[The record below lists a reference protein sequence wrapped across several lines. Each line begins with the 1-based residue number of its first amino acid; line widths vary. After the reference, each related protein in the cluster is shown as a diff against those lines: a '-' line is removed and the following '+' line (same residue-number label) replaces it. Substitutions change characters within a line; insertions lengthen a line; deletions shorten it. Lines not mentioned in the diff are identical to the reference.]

1 MVGVDRERFLVRFCA
16 PSMDVPA
23 FLAKWLNSAS
33 AERANKDSF
42 LNDLCDTLGVPGPD
56 PTTNNPAKDR
66 YVFEFPVSIAHAGDK
81 HTVGWADLYRAGA
94 FLLEAKQ
101 GGVEGTKKGFARR
114 GTPTWTVEMSKA
126 YGQALGY
133 VRSLDKPPP
142 FLIVADLGYCFDL
155 YADFDGSRQYRP
167 FPTAQQNRLFL
178 ADLAKH
184 VELLRAVW
192 EDPYSLD
199 PSRKA
204 ARITR
209 EVAAHLAELAK
220 RLETSGHKPE
230 VVARF
235 LMRCIFTMF
244 AEDIGLLPPKTFV
257 DALAYLWI
265 PAPLRFPG
273 ELEALWRAMNDGQTV
288 PFLGKL
294 LRFNGGLFR
303 DQKAIALNE
312 EQLKLLHEA
321 AACDW
326 RDVEPAIFGTLLER
340 ALDPRERHRLG
351 AHFTPRAYVER
362 LVRPTLEEPLRAEW
376 EVVRAEV
383 QRLVRV
389 DDDTAVGAPAKPPK
403 AGKAPKTPAKKG
415 PRVKEAADLVR
426 AFHRHL
432 CAVRV
437 LDPACGSGNFL
448 YVAMELMKRIESEVL
463 AQLAEL
469 RVQGEG
475 LFLEGVTVT
484 PGQFLGIEKKPWAKE
499 IAELVLWIGFLQ
511 WHARTRRNPDG
522 KVAWLEPVLQDL
534 HNIECRDAVLVWDRE
549 VSEKGEDGKPLTR
562 WDGVSFKKHP
572 VTGADVPDES
582 KWVALTK
589 LLKSRK
595 AEWPEAD
602 FIVGNP
608 PFLGNARMRQ
618 ELGDGYVEALRATH
632 EDVPD
637 TSDLVMYWWN
647 HAADVLRAEHTRLRR
662 FGLITTNTIWQT
674 FNRRVV
680 ERAMAG
686 GVSIVFAIPD
696 HPWVDEAGTADVR
709 IAMTAAER
717 GELKGTLGAVIAE
730 RSPDTEP
737 ASANVVLRF
746 QHGKINANLR
756 IGADT
761 SAAVPL
767 RSNADLSS
775 PGVKLHGAGFIVTKE
790 EAKGLGLGHVAGLDQ
805 HIRKYLN
812 GRDLAAT
819 SRDVMVIDLFG
830 LEEQAVRKRFPAVYQ
845 HVLERVKPER
855 DAKAHSPDGAGYA
868 RLWWLHGKPRPEL
881 RRALKGLTR
890 YIATIETGKHR
901 WFVFLDSSILPD
913 NMLTNIALDDAYFLG
928 VLSSRIHVVWSLAA
942 GGRLGVG
949 NDPRYTKTRCL
960 EPFPFPD
967 ATDTQCQ
974 RIRALA
980 EDLDAHRKARQ
991 VKHPGLTMTE
1001 MYNVLHALRSG
1012 KALTDK
1018 EKVIH
1023 TQGLVSVLQQL
1034 HDDLD
1039 AAVFDAYG
1047 WPSTLTDEEILE
1059 RVVKLNAE
1067 RAEEER
1073 QGKVRW
1079 LRPEYQIPTGGAAQ
1093 APLAGTEEPPEGD
1106 ATPAAAA
1113 PNATP
1118 WPKKL
1123 TEQFAAVTARL
1134 QQLGGAAT
1142 PAELAAGFKGAGE
1155 VTVVDILETLEG
1167 LGRVVAFDDQGARR
1181 WKAVAT
1187 TA

>member
-16 PSMDVPA
+16 RSMDVPA

-235 LMRCIFTMF
+235 LMRSIFTMF
-244 AEDIGLLPPKTFV
+244 AEDIGLLPTKTFV
-257 DALAYLWI
+257 DALARVWI
-265 PAPLRFPG
+265 PDPKRFPG
-273 ELEALWRAMNDGQTV
+273 ELEALWRAMNDGHTL
-288 PFLGKL
+288 PFVGKL
-294 LRFNGGLFR
+294 LKFNGGLFR

-389 DDDTAVGAPAKPPK
+389 DDDTAEGAPAKPPK

-572 VTGADVPDES
+572 VTGADVPDEN
-582 KWVALTK
+582 KRVAVTK
-589 LLKSRK
+589 LVNPRR
-595 AEWPEAD
+595 AEWPKAD

-608 PFLGNARMRQ
+608 PFLGTRRMRLA
-618 ELGDGYVEALRATH
+618 LGDGYVEGLFRAMP
-632 EDVPD
+632 EVPENA
-637 TSDLVMYWWN
+637 DLVMYWWSI
-647 HAADVLRAEHTRLRR
+647 AAGIVRSGGALQ
-662 FGLITTNTIWQT
+662 FGLITTNSIAQT
-674 FNRRVV
+674 FNRAVV
-680 ERAMAG
+680 QHHMSATPPLALRF
-686 GVSIVFAIPD
+686 VIPD
-696 HPWVDEAGTADVR
+696 HPWIEASDGAAVR
-709 IAMTAAER
+709 VAMTVGIPGPAVGER
-717 GELKGTLGAVIAE
+717 LEVESENSGPEGDNARTVRLSVASVGVVSTDLRVGASPAHAVILRAN
-730 RSPDTEP
+730 
-737 ASANVVLRF
+737 ANVAF
-746 QHGKINANLR
+746 W
-756 IGADT
+756 
-761 SAAVPL
+761 
-767 RSNADLSS
+767 
-775 PGVKLHGAGFIVTKE
+775 GVKFYGDGFILNAE
-790 EAKGLGLGHVAGLDQ
+790 EASSLASTPSAPLLRPFVS
-805 HIRKYLN
+805 
-812 GRDLAAT
+812 GRDLTKVA
-819 SRDVMVIDLFG
+819 RRLLVIDANG
-830 LEEQAVRKRFPAVYQ
+830 LDEATLRREYPAAYQ
-845 HVLERVKPER
+845 HLLVRVKPVREHNPRAFKRER
-855 DAKAHSPDGAGYA
+855 
-868 RLWWLHGKPRPEL
+868 WWIFGENQPGM
-881 RRALKGLTR
+881 RAAIEGLVR
-890 YIATIETGKHR
+890 YVVTTETATHR
-901 WFVFLDSSILPD
+901 VFQFIHAPALAEG
-913 NMLTNIALDDAYFLG
+913 TVAVIALDDAHFLG
-928 VLSSRIHVVWSLAA
+928 VLSSRVHVVWSLAA
-942 GGRLGVG
+942 GGTLEDR
-949 NDPRYTKTRCL
+949 PRYNKTVCFD
-960 EPFPFPD
+960 PFPFPD
-967 ATDTQCQ
+967 ATDSQRL

-980 EDLDAHRKARQ
+980 DDLDAHRKARQ
-991 VKHPGLTMTE
+991 AEHPELTMTG
-1001 MYNVLHALRSG
+1001 MYNVLAKLRAG
-1012 KALTDK
+1012 EALTDK

-1023 TQGLVSVLQQL
+1023 TQGLVSVLRQL

-1079 LRPEYQIPTGGAAQ
+1079 LRPEYQNPTGGAAQ

-1106 ATPAAAA
+1106 ATPAAVA